1 MGFMGAYLHGPMHR
15 RFNMKR
21 AFCILLLVCS
31 PLVAD
36 ELLITTPSDWAR
48 WQLPGDA
55 ISIDGG
61 SLRPGFVRR
70 DINAVANAAQ
80 FGGGIR
86 DVGSHPAQADN
97 LIDGD
102 ESTYWSPDPT
112 KSTDT
117 WWIEIDLGRVV
128 SARSIELRFAQ
139 DGAPLEFF
147 RILTSDGEPFFNN
160 ANSIIP
166 GSLRYNKSTSYSFNT
181 ERTIAID
188 FEKNPLQYIRI
199 EADRTQADLDIRLG
213 EVIVESIGD
222 NISLGIWER
231 GGGVTIISEV
241 GSTFGREL
249 VESIGIS
256 NTLVDGDITTYWGT
270 AHRGGSGAQ
279 PEQQFGQFELDL
291 GALFW
296 VDTVRM
302 LGDGSGIAPGRGAGY
317 HRGGTFNYLWYQFY
331 TSDGS
336 RSVDGSLRWELMGEL
351 PSDPRN
357 LQGIVHFEEHFPL
370 RKVRHVRLFFPMSD
384 GIQAFNG
391 RIGTTAEWQV
401 FGYGHPAEAVGLSP
415 IFDFG
420 SVQHITALHWSAEM
434 PSGARMELRSRTGN
448 ELQEQYVF
456 YDKNGKEVTQTRY
469 DKLIPS
475 FRGPIDTLRT
485 AGPDWSTWSRP
496 YADSGQ
502 LFLSPAPR
510 RYVQLELRFAS
521 EDPQVSA
528 VLDDIRIEY
537 NQPLAQSTRA
547 EIFPRQ
553 ALPGEAS
560 DFTYY
565 LRSNMVAASRGFD
578 QIQLSSSAGLHFK
591 ELRVDGNPVDV
602 DAEPVDRGVLL
613 TLSAPIRRSALV
625 EIDIQST
632 LFLNQTRFDAF
643 LFNSALGSQVRQPVD
658 PGDADERI
666 DSGVTFVALPS
677 NGRLLDNLALST
689 AVITPN
695 GDGINDAVTV
705 DFDLLKIIDPR
716 PVELAI
722 YDLAGRHV
730 VTAADASIS
739 AGRVALH
746 WDGRDE
752 QGRLVPPGA
761 YILSLRAQGD
771 AFERVEHRLVSVAY

>member
-1 MGFMGAYLHGPMHR
+1 
-15 RFNMKR
+15 MKY
-21 AFCILLLVCS
+21 ALYILLIACG
-31 PLVAD
+31 PLGAD
-36 ELLITTPSDWAR
+36 EVRITSSQDWNR

-55 ISIDGG
+55 LLVENG

-70 DINAVANAAQ
+70 DINAVENAVR

-86 DVGSHPAQADN
+86 GVGSNPSQADR

-102 ESTYWSPDPT
+102 RSTYWSPDTSAPIEE
-112 KSTDT
+112 
-117 WWIEIDLGRVV
+117 WWIEVDLGRAV
-128 SARSIELRFAQ
+128 SARRIELHFA
-139 DGAPLEFF
+139 DEGAPLEFF
-147 RILTSDGEPFFNN
+147 RVLTSDGEPFFNN
-160 ANSIIP
+160 ANSVIP
-166 GSLRYNKSTSYSFNT
+166 GSLRYNKSTSYSFNQ
-181 ERTIAID
+181 ERTIVVD
-188 FEKNPLQYIRI
+188 FDKNPLQYIRI
-199 EADRTQADLDIRLG
+199 EADRLQSDLDIRLS
-213 EVIVESIGD
+213 EVVVESLGD
-222 NISLGIWER
+222 NISLGVWDR
-231 GGGVTIISEV
+231 GGGITIVSEV

-270 AHRGGSGAQ
+270 VHRGGSGAQ

-357 LQGIVHFEEHFPL
+357 LQGIVHFEENFPL

-401 FGYGHPAEAVGLSP
+401 FGYGHPAEATAHSP
-415 IFDFG
+415 IFDLG
-420 SVQHITALHWSAEM
+420 AVQHITALHWDADI
-434 PSGARMELRSRTGN
+434 PNGARLQIRSRTGN
-448 ELQEQYVF
+448 QLREEYVF

-475 FRGPIDTLRT
+475 FRGAIDTMRT
-485 AGPDWSTWSRP
+485 VGADWSTWSRP
-496 YADSGQ
+496 YDASGQ

-510 RYVQLELRFAS
+510 RYVQLELRFDA
-521 EDPQVSA
+521 EDPLASA
-528 VLDDIRIEY
+528 VLDELRIEY

-553 ALPGEAS
+553 AEPGQQS

-565 LRSNMVAASRGFD
+565 LRTNMVASSRGFD
-578 QIQLSSSAGLHFK
+578 QIQLASSAGLDFSQ
-591 ELRVDGNPVDV
+591 LRIDGRVQEV
-602 DAEPVDRGVLL
+602 ESTAVEQGVLL
-613 TLSAPIRRSALV
+613 TLNEPLRRSALI

-643 LFNSALGSQVRQPVD
+643 LFNRALGPQVRQPVD
-658 PGDADERI
+658 AGDADETV

-677 NGRLLDNLALST
+677 DDRLLDRLTLST
-689 AVITPN
+689 PVLTPN
-695 GDGINDAVTV
+695 GDGVHDEVV
-705 DFDLLKIIDPR
+705 VSFDLLKIIDPR

-722 YDLAGRHV
+722 FDLAGRRI
-730 VTAADASIS
+730 VTAADASTA
-739 AGRVALH
+739 AGRIALR
-746 WDGRDE
+746 WDGRNAA
-752 QGRLVPPGA
+752 GLRVPPGA
-761 YILSLRAQGD
+761 YVLSLRAQGD
-771 AFERVEHRLVSVAY
+771 AFQRVEHRLITVAY